1 MLTTALKH
9 VPAHIESTYVEP
21 TRNPP
26 SEIEEPR
33 SFWEKAALAVG
44 FLFTFE
50 LALLALVGL

>member
-1 MLTTALKH
+1 MLTTALKR
-9 VPAHIESTYVEP
+9 VPAHTGSTYVEP
-21 TRNPP
+21 IRNPP
-26 SEIEEPR
+26 QENEEPR